1 MVAKNLRKGKRDMKL
16 WKTYLKDTYKILD
29 VLKDK
34 GENKVILA
42 YDKRGRQNCVL
53 KERSLHSRA
62 LYETLKAIS
71 NPHIPAVYR
80 LIAQEEKLLVIEEY
94 IEGRTLAEI
103 IQSSPSQRIEEAL
116 AADILRQ
123 LCECLTPLHQ
133 KGVIHRDVKP
143 SNLILTKDG
152 VLKLIDFGIA
162 RTEKQDTDADTEY
175 LGTRGY
181 APPEQ
186 YGFGQTDARSDIYAL
201 GVTMQRA
208 LGANYNGCLKNVLS
222 RCTALDPA
230 SRYPSA
236 EALLEDM
243 QRKTKPPQKRAVL
256 LAVLALAGLL
266 FYGAANDLP
275 IHGERTAAENKI
287 AAPSDVSAAD
297 NAAAAVPVSPAET
310 KEAEPPPVSVS
321 VPDALPAAV
330 LPEPDKADAA
340 AESLQSAALIMTIPQ
355 FSYNVPWKEKVRC
368 ALFLH
373 DAPAEGF
380 SLPYSEWES
389 WRRENG
395 EIYFP
400 SDWGLRLHIENRSAK
415 PISHPRIRMESF
427 TGEEWIDAPPLPAGQ
442 SIDIPVPLNRW
453 PLQDM
458 RTFTLAIFLADELN
472 PGEPQAG
479 VHMGF
484 GLRQ

>member
-1 MVAKNLRKGKRDMKL
+1 MKL

-29 VLKDK
+29 VLKDT

-71 NPHIPAVYR
+71 SPHIPAVYR

-103 IQSSPSQRIEEAL
+103 IQASPSQRIDEAL

-143 SNLILTKDG
+143 SNLIMTKDG

-208 LGANYNGCLKNVLS
+208 LGANYNGYLKDVLS

-243 QRKTKPPQKRAVL
+243 KRKTKPPRKTAAVL
-256 LAVLALAGLL
+256 LAVLVLAGLF

-275 IHGERTAAENKI
+275 IHEERIAAENKN
-287 AAPSDVSAAD
+287 AAQSAMTTAENTDTAQSDVPNAE
-297 NAAAAVPVSPAET
+297 NAAAAIPVAPAEM
-310 KEAEPPPVSVS
+310 KEAEPPPA
-321 VPDALPAAV
+321 PTAPPTEALS
-330 LPEPDKADAA
+330 EPDKADAET
-340 AESLQSAALIMTIPQ
+340 ESLQNAALIMATPK
-355 FSYNVPWKEKVRC
+355 FSYNFPWGQKVRC
-368 ALFLH
+368 TLFFE
-373 DAPAEGF
+373 DAPAKGF
-380 SLPYSEWES
+380 SLPYSTWEA
-389 WRRENG
+389 WRQENG
-395 EIYFP
+395 DIYFP
-400 SDWGLRLHIENRSAK
+400 PDWQLLLRIENLSSETIA
-415 PISHPRIRMESF
+415 HPRIRMESF
-427 TGEEWIDAPPLPAGQ
+427 TGEEMLYAPP
-442 SIDIPVPLNRW
+442 IPKGGTVEVPIPLNRW
-453 PLQDM
+453 TLREM
-458 RTFTLAIFLADELN
+458 STFTLGLFFKETYN
-472 PGEPQAG
+472 PGEPQGG
-479 VHMGF
+479 VRTGF
-484 GLRQ
+484 GLRR